1 MNDLNTSNQTM
12 TMFKIPNNLEVEMM
26 MLSFIYQGNF
36 KEMIEREKRYSNG
49 KFRVL
54 DVTFEKL
61 ATDAQSEGYDPD
73 KVKVVKILAHS
84 NAKMNLVFLEPELL
98 KKCSPAI
105 LKIIVFLCTNIFAH
119 LSCNRKNPL
128 NNPLMQ
134 FSSQDLVDLGVY
146 KNLDAATTEVKIALK
161 ILGSIRFV
169 KPVHAGQAVT
179 LGELEQAPVLFSKVK
194 VKRKFFDID
203 LNPAFDW
210 KMFQKPFTWVPA
222 AIFTLSKYAS
232 RMMWYI
238 CFLARQNEDKI
249 LENGEFSIGLNTVVL
264 RLGIRYPH
272 QTHSPKRDI
281 WDIIQRMTQEINES
295 VECLGIHLRLEAI
308 LNCAMEETLK
318 SGKIVVEIMHPYIEN
333 IAKLHLTKQEKQKL
347 VEVWK
352 TANMN
357 RKNESKTKASVS
369 GVSEEKQS
377 LKKDA

>member
-1 MNDLNTSNQTM
+1 MSDSNTSGQTM

-36 KEMIEREKRYSNG
+36 EEMIEREKRYSNG
-49 KFRVL
+49 KFRVFNAI
-54 DVTFEKL
+54 FEEL
-61 ATDAQSEGYDPD
+61 AVDAQSEDCNS
-73 KVKVVKILAHS
+73 KNVKTVKVLAHS
-84 NAKMNLVFLEPELL
+84 KAKNHLIFLEPELL

-105 LKIIVFLCTNIFAH
+105 FKSIVFLCSNIFGH
-119 LSCNRKNPL
+119 LSSSRKNPL
-128 NNPLMQ
+128 NNLLMQ
-134 FSSQDLVDLGVY
+134 FYSRDLVDLGIY

-169 KPVHAGQAVT
+169 KPVHEGQEVT
-179 LGELEQAPVLFSKVK
+179 LKDLEQAPALFSKEK
-194 VKRKFFDID
+194 VKCKFFDID

-210 KMFQKPFTWVPA
+210 KMFQKPFTWAPT

-249 LENGEFSIGLNTVVL
+249 LENGEFSIGLNTVAL

-295 VECLGIHLRLEAI
+295 VECLGIHLRLEAV
-308 LNCAMEETLK
+308 LNCVMGETLK
-318 SGKIVVEIMHPYIEN
+318 SGKIVVEITNPYIEN
-333 IAKLHLTKQEKQKL
+333 IAKLHSTKQEKQKL
-347 VEVWK
+347 VEARK

-357 RKNESKTKASVS
+357 RKNESKAKASVS

-377 LKKDA
+377 LEKDA

>member
-84 NAKMNLVFLEPELL
+84 NAKMNLVFLEPESL

-119 LSCNRKNPL
+119 LSCSRKNPL

-134 FSSQDLVDLGVY
+134 FASQDLVDLGVY

-169 KPVHAGQAVT
+169 KPVHEGQAVT
-179 LGELEQAPVLFSKVK
+179 LGELEQAPALFSKVK

-249 LENGEFSIGLNTVVL
+249 LENGEFSIGLNTVAL

-308 LNCAMEETLK
+308 LNCAMGETLK
-318 SGKIVVEIMHPYIEN
+318 SGKIVVEIMDPYIEN
-333 IAKLHLTKQEKQKL
+333 IAKLHSTKQQKQKL
-347 VEVWK
+347 VEARK

>member
-1 MNDLNTSNQTM
+1 
-12 TMFKIPNNLEVEMM
+12 
-26 MLSFIYQGNF
+26 
-36 KEMIEREKRYSNG
+36 
-49 KFRVL
+49 
-54 DVTFEKL
+54 
-61 ATDAQSEGYDPD
+61 
-73 KVKVVKILAHS
+73 
-84 NAKMNLVFLEPELL
+84 
-98 KKCSPAI
+98 
-105 LKIIVFLCTNIFAH
+105 
-119 LSCNRKNPL
+119 
-128 NNPLMQ
+128 MQ

-210 KMFQKPFTWVPA
+210 KMFQKPFTWIPA

-318 SGKIVVEIMHPYIEN
+318 SGKIIVEITDPYIEN
-333 IAKLHLTKQEKQKL
+333 IAKLHSTKQEKQKL
-347 VEVWK
+347 VEAWK

-357 RKNESKTKASVS
+357 RKNESKAKASVS
-369 GVSEEKQS
+369 GVSKEKQS